1 MQKELERERINTIRM
16 QQKFEQDFDFHKQMV
31 VNDCGRHIEELQE
44 EHRESIRNIERK
56 LSTDQRQDH
65 GSSFFVIKSCYLQP
79 IVKNVGVIT
88 EILVIKEPFQERFR
102 LRRIQK
108 IAS

>member
-1 MQKELERERINTIRM
+1 M

-65 GSSFFVIKSCYLQP
+65 GSKFFVATTYF
-79 IVKNVGVIT
+79 KN
-88 EILVIKEPFQERFR
+88 
-102 LRRIQK
+102 
-108 IAS
+108 